1 MRKFSFIF
9 SLLMA
14 FIMAVPAIAQD
25 PEAIMMQ
32 PLPIDQNVRYGVLP
46 NGLTYYI
53 RHNEEPKNRAE
64 FHIAQKVGS
73 ILEEDNQRGLAHF
86 LEHMAFNGLQHYP
99 GKSMLEYFQS
109 IGLTFGGDI
118 NAYTG
123 FDQTVYRLS
132 NVPTEREAVLDSAL
146 LVLHDWSCAI
156 TLDEKEID
164 AERGVINEEWRT
176 RGDASMRLY
185 EAVLPIIFKGSKYA
199 NRLPI
204 GTMDVVMNFKPQE
217 LRDYYHRW
225 YRPDQQ
231 GIIVIGDFDA
241 AKMEQ
246 KVKDLFSPIKMPEN
260 AAKREYFP
268 VPDHKGIDY
277 ALYTDPESPS
287 SLIYLFFQHETYPRE
302 HKNTLGYMLTH
313 LATNLV
319 NSMFNS
325 RLNEIAQD
333 PASPMAYAYN
343 YDSNFFIAQT
353 KDAFTFI
360 GVAKEGK
367 TLDTYKTLLT
377 EAQRVNL
384 HGFTQSELDRAKA
397 EVKQQYE
404 TMFNERD
411 KRKSIQYAEE
421 YINHFCEGS
430 YIPGIEIEYQILQ
443 GILPQIDLATINQI
457 AKEAISEDNV
467 SLIINGPKKDGA
479 VYPTKEEVES
489 NFKTI
494 FASQVEAYVDNVS
507 TEPLLANEPT
517 PGKIVSE
524 STDAAT
530 GITTMKL
537 SNGATVLLKPTD
549 FKNDEINME
558 AISLGGYSIYNGKC
572 NPDIMFFDNAVACS
586 ALGTYTTTALEKYLA
601 GKKASISFSMDDAYE
616 SINGSS
622 SVKDFE
628 TMLQMNYLLFTDVR
642 KDEKTFEAQRSSL
655 VSSLKMMMNNPRFIF
670 GDSIKSTIYMH
681 NPMKMNPRI
690 EDIEAVNYDNCL
702 KLYSERVANA
712 GDYTFSF
719 VGKFDLKTIRP
730 MIEKYIASLP
740 DNGVRE
746 KYGYKVPTAK
756 GEILNK
762 FTLPMEN
769 PKVSVRYN
777 LTGDIDFSMKT
788 RTIFNFLSEV
798 MDIVYTRTIREEEG
812 GTYGVGTSAGCSFIN
827 KNYTFIFQFDTNV
840 EKSQQLT
847 DRAIKELKNVV
858 ENGADS
864 ADFQKV
870 KEAAIKQYQDQLREN
885 SYWMNVLTNKAL
897 GLDSYT
903 GMADILN
910 NLTLADFNAFVK
922 KNVKFKNAATIM
934 MVGEAKK

>member
-1 MRKFSFIF
+1 
-9 SLLMA
+9 
-14 FIMAVPAIAQD
+14 
-25 PEAIMMQ
+25 
-32 PLPIDQNVRYGVLP
+32 
-46 NGLTYYI
+46 
-53 RHNEEPKNRAE
+53 
-64 FHIAQKVGS
+64 
-73 ILEEDNQRGLAHF
+73 
-86 LEHMAFNGLQHYP
+86 
-99 GKSMLEYFQS
+99 
-109 IGLTFGGDI
+109 
-118 NAYTG
+118 
-123 FDQTVYRLS
+123 
-132 NVPTEREAVLDSAL
+132 
-146 LVLHDWSCAI
+146 
-156 TLDEKEID
+156 
-164 AERGVINEEWRT
+164 
-176 RGDASMRLY
+176 
-185 EAVLPIIFKGSKYA
+185 
-199 NRLPI
+199 
-204 GTMDVVMNFKPQE
+204 
-217 LRDYYHRW
+217 
-225 YRPDQQ
+225 
-231 GIIVIGDFDA
+231 
-241 AKMEQ
+241 
-246 KVKDLFSPIKMPEN
+246 
-260 AAKREYFP
+260 
-268 VPDHKGIDY
+268 
-277 ALYTDPESPS
+277 
-287 SLIYLFFQHETYPRE
+287 
-302 HKNTLGYMLTH
+302 
-313 LATNLV
+313 
-319 NSMFNS
+319 
-325 RLNEIAQD
+325 
-333 PASPMAYAYN
+333 
-343 YDSNFFIAQT
+343 
-353 KDAFTFI
+353 
-360 GVAKEGK
+360 
-367 TLDTYKTLLT
+367 
-377 EAQRVNL
+377 
-384 HGFTQSELDRAKA
+384 
-397 EVKQQYE
+397 
-404 TMFNERD
+404 
-411 KRKSIQYAEE
+411 
-421 YINHFCEGS
+421 
-430 YIPGIEIEYQILQ
+430 
-443 GILPQIDLATINQI
+443 
-457 AKEAISEDNV
+457 
-467 SLIINGPKKDGA
+467 
-479 VYPTKEEVES
+479 
-489 NFKTI
+489 
-494 FASQVEAYVDNVS
+494 
-507 TEPLLANEPT
+507 
-517 PGKIVSE
+517 
-524 STDAAT
+524 
-530 GITTMKL
+530 
-537 SNGATVLLKPTD
+537 
-549 FKNDEINME
+549 
-558 AISLGGYSIYNGKC
+558 
-572 NPDIMFFDNAVACS
+572 
-586 ALGTYTTTALEKYLA
+586 
-601 GKKASISFSMDDAYE
+601 
-616 SINGSS
+616 
-622 SVKDFE
+622 
-628 TMLQMNYLLFTDVR
+628 MNYLLFTDVR

-719 VGKFDLKTIRP
+719 VGKFDLETIRP

>member
-333 PASPMAYAYN
+333 PASPMSYAYN
-343 YDSNFFIAQT
+343 YDGNFFIAQT

-360 GVAKEGK
+360 GVAK
-367 TLDTYKTLLT
+367 
-377 EAQRVNL
+377 
-384 HGFTQSELDRAKA
+384 
-397 EVKQQYE
+397 
-404 TMFNERD
+404 
-411 KRKSIQYAEE
+411 
-421 YINHFCEGS
+421 
-430 YIPGIEIEYQILQ
+430 
-443 GILPQIDLATINQI
+443 
-457 AKEAISEDNV
+457 
-467 SLIINGPKKDGA
+467 
-479 VYPTKEEVES
+479 
-489 NFKTI
+489 
-494 FASQVEAYVDNVS
+494 
-507 TEPLLANEPT
+507 
-517 PGKIVSE
+517 
-524 STDAAT
+524 
-530 GITTMKL
+530 
-537 SNGATVLLKPTD
+537 
-549 FKNDEINME
+549 
-558 AISLGGYSIYNGKC
+558 
-572 NPDIMFFDNAVACS
+572 
-586 ALGTYTTTALEKYLA
+586 
-601 GKKASISFSMDDAYE
+601 
-616 SINGSS
+616 
-622 SVKDFE
+622 
-628 TMLQMNYLLFTDVR
+628 
-642 KDEKTFEAQRSSL
+642 
-655 VSSLKMMMNNPRFIF
+655 
-670 GDSIKSTIYMH
+670 
-681 NPMKMNPRI
+681 
-690 EDIEAVNYDNCL
+690 
-702 KLYSERVANA
+702 
-712 GDYTFSF
+712 
-719 VGKFDLKTIRP
+719 
-730 MIEKYIASLP
+730 
-740 DNGVRE
+740 
-746 KYGYKVPTAK
+746 
-756 GEILNK
+756 
-762 FTLPMEN
+762 
-769 PKVSVRYN
+769 
-777 LTGDIDFSMKT
+777 
-788 RTIFNFLSEV
+788 
-798 MDIVYTRTIREEEG
+798 
-812 GTYGVGTSAGCSFIN
+812 
-827 KNYTFIFQFDTNV
+827 
-840 EKSQQLT
+840 
-847 DRAIKELKNVV
+847 
-858 ENGADS
+858 
-864 ADFQKV
+864 
-870 KEAAIKQYQDQLREN
+870 
-885 SYWMNVLTNKAL
+885 
-897 GLDSYT
+897 
-903 GMADILN
+903 
-910 NLTLADFNAFVK
+910 
-922 KNVKFKNAATIM
+922 
-934 MVGEAKK
+934 

>member
-1 MRKFSFIF
+1 M
-9 SLLMA
+9 
-14 FIMAVPAIAQD
+14 
-25 PEAIMMQ
+25 
-32 PLPIDQNVRYGVLP
+32 
-46 NGLTYYI
+46 
-53 RHNEEPKNRAE
+53 
-64 FHIAQKVGS
+64 
-73 ILEEDNQRGLAHF
+73 
-86 LEHMAFNGLQHYP
+86 
-99 GKSMLEYFQS
+99 
-109 IGLTFGGDI
+109 
-118 NAYTG
+118 
-123 FDQTVYRLS
+123 
-132 NVPTEREAVLDSAL
+132 
-146 LVLHDWSCAI
+146 
-156 TLDEKEID
+156 
-164 AERGVINEEWRT
+164 
-176 RGDASMRLY
+176 
-185 EAVLPIIFKGSKYA
+185 
-199 NRLPI
+199 
-204 GTMDVVMNFKPQE
+204 
-217 LRDYYHRW
+217 
-225 YRPDQQ
+225 
-231 GIIVIGDFDA
+231 
-241 AKMEQ
+241 
-246 KVKDLFSPIKMPEN
+246 
-260 AAKREYFP
+260 
-268 VPDHKGIDY
+268 
-277 ALYTDPESPS
+277 
-287 SLIYLFFQHETYPRE
+287 
-302 HKNTLGYMLTH
+302 
-313 LATNLV
+313 
-319 NSMFNS
+319 
-325 RLNEIAQD
+325 
-333 PASPMAYAYN
+333 
-343 YDSNFFIAQT
+343 
-353 KDAFTFI
+353 
-360 GVAKEGK
+360 
-367 TLDTYKTLLT
+367 
-377 EAQRVNL
+377 
-384 HGFTQSELDRAKA
+384 
-397 EVKQQYE
+397 
-404 TMFNERD
+404 
-411 KRKSIQYAEE
+411 
-421 YINHFCEGS
+421 
-430 YIPGIEIEYQILQ
+430 
-443 GILPQIDLATINQI
+443 
-457 AKEAISEDNV
+457 
-467 SLIINGPKKDGA
+467 
-479 VYPTKEEVES
+479 
-489 NFKTI
+489 
-494 FASQVEAYVDNVS
+494 DNVS

-719 VGKFDLKTIRP
+719 VGKFDLETIRP

-777 LTGDIDFSMKT
+777 LTGDIDFSMKA
-788 RTIFNFLSEV
+788 RTMFNFLSEV

-827 KNYTFIFQFDTNV
+827 KNYTFFFQFDTNV

>member
-14 FIMAVPAIAQD
+14 FIMALPALAQD
-25 PEAIMMQ
+25 PEAMMMQ

-73 ILEEDNQRGLAHF
+73 ILEEDNQQGLAHF

-99 GKSMLEYFQS
+99 GKAMLEYFQS

-123 FDQTVYRLS
+123 FDRTVYRLS

-164 AERGVINEEWRT
+164 AERGVIHEEWRT
-176 RGDASMRLY
+176 RGDATQRLY
-185 EAVLPIIFKGSKYA
+185 ESVLPIIFKGSKYA

-241 AKMEQ
+241 EKMEQ
-246 KVKDLFSPIKMPEN
+246 KVKDLFSPIKMPKN
-260 AAKREYFP
+260 PAKREYFP

-277 ALYTDPESPS
+277 ALYTDPESS
-287 SLIYLFFQHETYPRE
+287 NSLIYLFFQHEVFPRE
-302 HKNTLGYMLTH
+302 QKNTLAYVLTK
-313 LATNLV
+313 LV
-319 NSMFNS
+319 SDLSNTMFNS
-325 RLNEIAQD
+325 RLSEKVQD
-333 PASPMAYAYN
+333 PESPMAYGYN
-343 YDSNFFIAQT
+343 YDGNFFIAQT

-397 EVKQQYE
+397 EIKQQYE

-411 KRKSIQYAEE
+411 KRKNIKYAEE
-421 YINHFCEGS
+421 YIDHFTDGG
-430 YIPGIEIEYQILQ
+430 YIPGIEMEYQLVQ
-443 GILPQIDLATINQI
+443 AILPQLDLATVNSF
-457 AKEAISEDNV
+457 AKEAISDDNV
-467 SLIINGPKKDGA
+467 SLIIYGPKKEGV
-479 VYPTKEEVES
+479 VYPTKEEIES

-494 FASQVEAYVDNVS
+494 FSSQVEAYEDNVS
-507 TEPLLANEPT
+507 NEPLLANEPKA
-517 PGKIVSE
+517 GKIVKE

-530 GITTMKL
+530 GITTMQL

-549 FKNDEINME
+549 FKNDEIQMS
-558 AISLGGYSIYNGKC
+558 AMSYGGYSIYNGKC
-572 NPDIMFFDNAVACS
+572 NPDIMFFEDVVSCS
-586 ALGTYTTTALEKYLA
+586 ALGSYTTTALEKYLA
-601 GKKASISFSMDDAYE
+601 GKKASINFSMNDAFE
-616 SINGSS
+616 NISGSS

-655 VSSLKMMMNNPRFIF
+655 ISSLKMMMNNPRFVF
-670 GDSIKSTIYMH
+670 SDSINSTVYMH
-681 NPMKMNPRI
+681 NPMKMNPRV
-690 EDIEAVNYDNCL
+690 EDVEAINYDNCL
-702 KLYSERVANA
+702 KLYRERVANA
-712 GDYTFSF
+712 GDYTFCF
-719 VGKFDLKTIRP
+719 VGKFDLATIRP

-740 DNGVRE
+740 DNGVRD
-746 KYGYKVPTAK
+746 KYGYKVPKAK

-777 LTGDIDFSMKT
+777 LSGDIDFSMKT
-788 RTIFNFLSEV
+788 RAMFNFLSEV

-812 GTYGVGTSAGCSFIN
+812 GTYSVGTSAGCSYLD
-827 KNYTFIFQFDTNV
+827 KSYTFIFQFDTNV
-840 EKSQQLT
+840 EKSQQLI

-858 ENGADS
+858 ENGADA

-870 KEAAIKQYQDQLREN
+870 KEAALKQYQDRLREN
-885 SYWMNVLTNKAL
+885 NYWMSVLTNKSL
-897 GLDSYT
+897 GLDSHT
-903 GMADILN
+903 EMANILN
-910 NLTLADFNAFVK
+910 NVTLADFNAFVK
-922 KNVKFKNAATIM
+922 KNVKFQNAATIM